1 MTNQKITVCA
11 MKFSAQSL
19 EKLNYSKKEQL
30 TEVAQNFF
38 HLLTEF
44 AKLKKTNDMNILIL
58 ENNLQD
64 LTSTNCGLFQLYF
77 YKNLFDPEG
86 KSKII
91 NHENLNKTTIKT
103 VFNEIFTT
111 DVDENEHLIKKS
123 IEEYDL

>member
-58 ENNLQD
+58 ENNLQG

>member
-11 MKFSAQSL
+11 MKCSAQSL

>member
-1 MTNQKITVCA
+1 

-86 KSKII
+86 KSKLI